1 MSYLLYVAL
10 FGAVAV
16 IFLWLRDA
24 RIYYRTGLPGYRKT
38 ARYGVLY
45 GALAT
50 LGFLIA
56 LLGTFRRGAWHRH
69 SDGRTF
75 PSGQGNTGKGMERRK
90 YRRTFLWLGPI
101 REKIGI
107 ADGNGGRRMIQKPRG
122 TRDFLPDEME
132 RRRAIEKRM
141 RDVARCWGYRE
152 VCTPEFEELE
162 LFTARSGEGIIEE
175 MYVFRG

>member
-24 RIYYRTGLPGYRKT
+24 RIYYRTGLPGYRKA

-56 LLGTFRRGAWHRH
+56 LLSA
-69 SDGRTF
+69 SA
-75 PSGQGNTGKGMERRK
+75 EV
-90 YRRTFLWLGPI
+90 
-101 REKIGI
+101 IGI
-107 ADGNGGRRMIQKPRG
+107 GIVMAALFLRDRG
-122 TRDFLPDEME
+122 TREKVWTDESTTE
-132 RRRAIEKRM
+132 RLLGTVK
-141 RDVARCWGYRE
+141 YRKK
-152 VCTPEFEELE
+152 
-162 LFTARSGEGIIEE
+162 
-175 MYVFRG
+175 

>member
-24 RIYYRTGLPGYRKT
+24 RIYYRTGLPGYRKA

-56 LLGTFRRGAWHRH
+56 LLGSSA
-69 SDGRTF
+69 
-75 PSGQGNTGKGMERRK
+75 EV
-90 YRRTFLWLGPI
+90 LG
-101 REKIGI
+101 IGI
-107 ADGNGGRRMIQKPRG
+107 VMAALFLRDRG
-122 TRDFLPDEME
+122 TREKVWKDESTAERFLGSV
-132 RRRAIEKRM
+132 RLRKK
-141 RDVARCWGYRE
+141 
-152 VCTPEFEELE
+152 
-162 LFTARSGEGIIEE
+162 
-175 MYVFRG
+175 